1 MPYACAYVFLVFKPM
16 SLNRDTVSSEQLGHL
31 GLVAATIR
39 ELGII
44 EKIDARLDLNE
55 RKGGLVSYGRRVA
68 AMVLNGLG
76 FMNSRLSMTTHFFQD
91 KPVAQLLGAE
101 VAAEHLNDDCL
112 GRCLDK
118 IAAYGVTKLYSE
130 IAFEIA
136 REKGLLGQ
144 RLHLDSTRFVLHGR
158 YDVEVPETAPTPT
171 YGYSKAKRPDLKQV
185 MLSLTQ
191 GGVANIP
198 LWMEALDGNSSDKS
212 SFHATVKKV
221 QAFTKRLNAAPD
233 GLCFVVDAAFYVPEK
248 LAGLNDV
255 HWITRVP
262 AQLNEARTWLKK
274 STDELTWQTFDE
286 NYRATTQEVTIYGIK
301 QRWLLIESKHAY
313 ARELQTFQRRLD
325 RKATEL
331 GKTLWHMGNQ
341 EFKCQSDAEKSIK
354 PLLKSLKYHRVHY
367 QIIPIERYAE
377 KGRPKPGVQKEVVGY
392 QIVATF
398 SSCLEKIR
406 LEKQSLGRFILA
418 TNQFDMSQLDNHSVL
433 TQYKE
438 QSCVESGFK
447 FIKNNA
453 FELDS
458 FYLKTPARIGALM
471 MVMTLCLMVYN
482 FAQYNMRK
490 CLEEQDDVL
499 PNQVGKPIKNPTM
512 KWIAEL
518 MNMIA
523 VVTITTDDQRHR
535 IVTNVKKVHQRI
547 ITYFGKHALEIYDL
561 PPDLERVEINYSNY
575 KNLLHWCER

>member
-1 MPYACAYVFLVFKPM
+1 M

-44 EKIDARLDLNE
+44 EKIDARLALNE
-55 RKGGLVSYGRRVA
+55 RKGGLVTYGRRVA

-91 KPVAQLLGAE
+91 KPVAQLLGSE
-101 VAAEHLNDDCL
+101 VNAEHLNDDCL

-118 IAAYGVTKLYSE
+118 IADYGVTKLYSE
-130 IAFEIA
+130 VAFEIA
-136 REKGLLGQ
+136 REQGILGQ
-144 RLHLDSTRFVLHGR
+144 RLHLDSTSFVLHGR
-158 YDVEVPETAPTPT
+158 YDDIDVPEDAPTPT
-171 YGYSKAKRPDLKQV
+171 YGYSKANRPDLKQV

-198 LWMEALDGNSSDKS
+198 LWMEALDGNSSDKT
-212 SFHATVKKV
+212 SFHATVRKV
-221 QAFTKRLNAAPD
+221 QEFTKRLKAAPD

-248 LAGLNDV
+248 LAELNDV
-255 HWITRVP
+255 YWITRVP
-262 AQLNEARTWLKK
+262 AQLSEARTWLKK
-274 STDELTWQTFDE
+274 SVDKITWQPFDD
-286 NYRATTQEVTIYGIK
+286 NYRAATQEVTIYGIK
-301 QRWLLIESKHAY
+301 QRWLLIESKHAL

-325 RKATEL
+325 KKSTEL
-331 GKTLWHMGNQ
+331 AKTLWHLGNQ
-341 EFKCQSDAEKSIK
+341 EFKCPTDAEKTIK
-354 PLLKSLKYHRVHY
+354 PLLKSLKYHRIHY

-377 KGRPKPGVQKEVVGY
+377 KGRPKPGSQKEVVGY
-392 QIVATF
+392 QIEATF
-398 SSCLEKIR
+398 SSCLEKIG

-418 TNQFDMSQLDNHSVL
+418 TNQFDEALLDNHSVL
-433 TQYKE
+433 KQYKE

-458 FYLKTPARIGALM
+458 FYLKTPARIGSLM
-471 MVMTLCLMVYN
+471 MIMTLCLMVYN

-490 CLEEQDDVL
+490 CMEEQGDVL
-499 PNQVGKPIKNPTM
+499 PNQVGKPINNPTM

-523 VVTITTDDQRHR
+523 VVTIITDDKRHR

-547 ITYFGKHALEIYDL
+547 IVYFGKHALDIYGL
-561 PPDLERVEINYSNY
+561 PAELERVEINYSNY
-575 KNLLHWCER
+575 KNILHWCEM

>member
-1 MPYACAYVFLVFKPM
+1 M

-44 EKIDARLDLNE
+44 EKIDARLALNE
-55 RKGGLVSYGRRVA
+55 RKGGLVTYGRRVA

-91 KPVAQLLGAE
+91 KPVAQLLGSE
-101 VAAEHLNDDCL
+101 VNAEHLNDDCL

-118 IAAYGVTKLYSE
+118 IADYGVTKLYSE

-136 REKGLLGQ
+136 REQGILGQ
-144 RLHLDSTRFVLHGR
+144 RLHLDSTSFVLHGR
-158 YDVEVPETAPTPT
+158 YDDVDVPEDAPTPT
-171 YGYSKAKRPDLKQV
+171 YGYSKANRPDLKQV

-198 LWMEALDGNSSDKS
+198 LWMEALDGNSSDKT
-212 SFHATVKKV
+212 SFHATVRKV
-221 QAFTKRLNAAPD
+221 QEFTKRLKTAPD

-248 LAGLNDV
+248 LAELNDV

-274 STDELTWQTFDE
+274 SVDKITWQPFDD
-286 NYRATTQEVTIYGIK
+286 NYRAATQELTIYGIK
-301 QRWLLIESKHAY
+301 QRWLLIESKHAL
-313 ARELQTFQRRLD
+313 ARELQTFRRRLD
-325 RKATEL
+325 KKSTEL
-331 GKTLWHMGNQ
+331 AKTLWHLGNQ
-341 EFKCQSDAEKSIK
+341 AFKCPTDAEKSMK
-354 PLLKSLKYHRVHY
+354 PLLKSLKYHRIHY

-377 KGRPKPGVQKEVVGY
+377 KGRPKPGAQKEVVGY
-392 QIVATF
+392 QIEATF
-398 SSCLEKIR
+398 SSCLEKIG

-418 TNQFDMSQLDNHSVL
+418 TNQFDEALLDNHSVL
-433 TQYKE
+433 KQYKE

-471 MVMTLCLMVYN
+471 MIMTLCLMVYN

-490 CLEEQDDVL
+490 CMEEQGDVL
-499 PNQVGKPIKNPTM
+499 PNQVGKPINNPTM

-523 VVTITTDDQRHR
+523 VVTIITDDKRLR

-547 ITYFGKHALEIYDL
+547 IVYFGKHALDIYGL
-561 PPDLERVEINYSNY
+561 PAELERVEINYSNY
-575 KNLLHWCER
+575 KNILHWCEM

>member
-1 MPYACAYVFLVFKPM
+1 MLARMFFLVMFNTMP
-16 SLNRDTVSSEQLGHL
+16 LNRDTVSSEQLGHL

-55 RKGGLVSYGRRVA
+55 RKGGLVTYGRRVA

-91 KPVAQLLGAE
+91 KPVAQLLGSE

-118 IAAYGVTKLYSE
+118 ISAYGVTKLYSE

-136 REKGLLGQ
+136 REKGILGQ
-144 RLHLDSTRFVLHGR
+144 RLHLDSTSFVLHGR
-158 YDVEVPETAPTPT
+158 YDVDVPEDAPTPT
-171 YGYSKAKRPDLKQV
+171 YGYSKANRPDLKQV

-198 LWMEALDGNSSDKS
+198 LWMEALDGNSSDKA

-221 QAFTKRLNAAPD
+221 QEFTKRLHAAPD

-248 LAGLNDV
+248 LAELNDV

-301 QRWLLIESKHAY
+301 QRWLLIESKHAL

-325 RKATEL
+325 KKSTEL
-331 GKTLWHMGNQ
+331 NKTLWHLGNQ
-341 EFKCQSDAEKSIK
+341 EFKCPSDAEKSMK
-354 PLLKSLKYHRVHY
+354 PLLTSLKYHRIHY
-367 QIIPIERYAE
+367 QIMPIERYAE
-377 KGRPKPGVQKEVVGY
+377 KGRPKPGAEKEVVGY
-392 QIVATF
+392 KIEATF
-398 SSCLEKIR
+398 SSCLEKIK
-406 LEKQSLGRFILA
+406 LEKRSLGRFILA
-418 TNQFDMSQLDNHSVL
+418 TNQFDESQLDNHSVL

-471 MVMTLCLMVYN
+471 MIMTLCLMVYN

-490 CLEEQDDVL
+490 CMEEQGDVL

-523 VVTITTDDQRHR
+523 VVTIISDDKRHR

-547 ITYFGKHALEIYDL
+547 IVYFGKHALDIYGL
-561 PPDLERVEINYSNY
+561 PPDLARVDINFSNY
-575 KNLLHWCER
+575 KNILHWCER

>member
-1 MPYACAYVFLVFKPM
+1 M
-16 SLNRDTVSSEQLGHL
+16 SLNHNTVSSEQLGHL

-55 RKGGLVSYGRRVA
+55 RKGGLVTYGRRVA

-91 KPVAQLLGAE
+91 KPVAQLLGDE
-101 VAAEHLNDDCL
+101 ISAEHLNDDCL

-130 IAFEIA
+130 IAFEVA
-136 REKGLLGQ
+136 REKGILGQ
-144 RLHLDSTRFVLHGR
+144 RLHLDSTSFVLHGR
-158 YDVEVPETAPTPT
+158 YDVEVPNDAPTPT
-171 YGYSKAKRPDLKQV
+171 YGYSKANRPDLKQV

-198 LWMEALDGNSSDKS
+198 LWMEALDGNSSDKA

-221 QAFTKRLNAAPD
+221 QEFTKRLHSAPE

-248 LAGLNDV
+248 LAELEDV

-262 AQLNEARTWLKK
+262 AQLKEAKNLLKTP
-274 STDELTWQTFDE
+274 TDKLIWETFDE
-286 NYRATTQEVTIYGIK
+286 NYRAVAQEVTIYGIK
-301 QRWLLIESKHAY
+301 QRWLLIESKHAQK
-313 ARELQTFQRRLD
+313 RELETFQRRLD
-325 RKATEL
+325 IKATEL
-331 GKTLWHMGNQ
+331 SKVIWHLENQ
-341 EFKCQSDAEKSIK
+341 IFNCPDDANKALN
-354 PLLKSLKYHRVHY
+354 PLLKSLKYHSIDY
-367 QIIPIERYAE
+367 QVIPIKRYKG
-377 KGRPKPGVQKEVVGY
+377 KGRPKEGAQKEIVGY
-392 QIVATF
+392 QIQASL
-398 SSCLEKIR
+398 SSCLVKVK
-406 LEKQSLGRFILA
+406 LAKQALGRFILA
-418 TNQFDMSQLDNHSVL
+418 TNQFDTDKLNNHAIL
-433 TQYKE
+433 KQYKE
-438 QSCVESGFK
+438 QACVESGFK
-447 FIKNNA
+447 FIKNNT

-471 MVMTLCLMVYN
+471 MIMTLCLMVYN

-490 CLEEQDDVL
+490 CMEEQGDVL

-523 VVTITTDDQRHR
+523 VVTIISDDKRHR

-547 ITYFGKHALEIYDL
+547 IVYFGKHALDIYGL
-561 PPDLERVEINYSNY
+561 PTDLEQVEINYSNY
-575 KNLLHWCER
+575 KNLLHWCEK

>member
-1 MPYACAYVFLVFKPM
+1 MFLFFFQIM

-55 RKGGLVSYGRRVA
+55 RKGGLVTYGRRVA

-91 KPVAQLLGAE
+91 KPVAQLLGSE
-101 VAAEHLNDDCL
+101 VRAEHLNDDCL

-130 IAFEIA
+130 LAFEIA
-136 REKGLLGQ
+136 REKGILGQ
-144 RLHLDSTRFVLHGR
+144 RLHLDSTSFVLHGR
-158 YDVEVPETAPTPT
+158 YDIEVPEAAPFPT
-171 YGYSKAKRPDLKQV
+171 HGYSKANRPDLKQV

-198 LWMEALDGNSSDKS
+198 LWMEALDGNSSDKA

-221 QAFTKRLNAAPD
+221 QDFTKRLHGAPD

-248 LAGLNDV
+248 LAELNDV

-262 AQLNEARTWLKK
+262 AQLNEARAWLKK
-274 STDELTWQTFDE
+274 STDELAWQIFDE
-286 NYRATTQEVTIYGIK
+286 NYRAATQEITIHGIK
-301 QRWLLIESKHAY
+301 QRWLLIESKHAL

-325 RKATEL
+325 KKATEL
-331 GKTLWHMGNQ
+331 NKALWHLGNQ
-341 EFKCQSDAEKSIK
+341 EFKCPSDAEKSMK
-354 PLLKSLKYHRVHY
+354 PFLKSLKYHRVHY
-367 QIIPIERYAE
+367 QIAPIERYVE
-377 KGRPKPGVQKEVVGY
+377 KGRPKPGALKEVVGY
-392 QIVATF
+392 RIEATL

-406 LEKQSLGRFILA
+406 LERQTLGRFILA
-418 TNQFDMSQLDNHSVL
+418 TNQFDKALLDNHAL
-433 TQYKE
+433 LKQYKE
-438 QSCVESGFK
+438 QSCVESSFK

-471 MVMTLCLMVYN
+471 MIMTLCLMVYN
-482 FAQYNMRK
+482 FAQYTMRQCIEK
-490 CLEEQDDVL
+490 QGDVL

-523 VVTITTDDQRHR
+523 VVTITEEGKHLR
-535 IVTNVKKVHQRI
+535 IVTNVKKIHQRI
-547 ITYFGKHALEIYDL
+547 IVYFGKHALDIYGLPADL
-561 PPDLERVEINYSNY
+561 DRVEINYSNY
-575 KNLLHWCER
+575 KNLLHWCEK